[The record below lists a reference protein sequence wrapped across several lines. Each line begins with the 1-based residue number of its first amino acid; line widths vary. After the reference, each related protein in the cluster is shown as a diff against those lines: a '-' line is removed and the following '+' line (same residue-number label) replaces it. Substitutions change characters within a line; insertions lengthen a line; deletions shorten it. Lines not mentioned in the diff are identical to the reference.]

1 VASGGPNEGT
11 IRERADGRW
20 EARAFVTKP
29 DGRRVRRSLLLR
41 TRSHSS
47 RLLVVPITQG
57 LAQGPRDPARDRL
70 LDGGQDVGWE
80 TRGLCDRALH
90 VDPVA
95 RRELLG
101 RDREEAREVGKDRAG
116 RPSLHCL

>member
-1 VASGGPNEGT
+1 MASGGPNEGT

-20 EARAFVTKP
+20 EARALVTKP
-29 DGRRVRRSLLLR
+29 DGRRVRRSLLFR
-41 TRSHSS
+41 TRSD
-47 RLLVVPITQG
+47 RTCLLVVPITQR
-57 LAQGPRDPARDRL
+57 LAQASRDPTCDGF
-70 LDGGQDVGWE
+70 LDSSQDVGRE

-101 RDREEAREVGKDRAG
+101 RDREEAREIWQDRAG
-116 RPSLHCL
+116 RPSPYCL